1 MNFFQRDGADR
12 KESVDQI
19 HGNEKRLWYHAQR
32 TVNTNY
38 PLAKNASHVGLE
50 LLLSFRIGKAQ
61 VELDTT
67 WLVGEAVEVLD
78 HMLCNFTGLETAKV
92 SVFVEY
98 S

>member
-1 MNFFQRDGADR
+1 VLNRVAIFSATPGA
-12 KESVDQI
+12 
-19 HGNEKRLWYHAQR
+19 
-32 TVNTNY
+32 TF
-38 PLAKNASHVGLE
+38 LALLLE
-50 LLLSFRIGKAQ
+50 LLLSFRIGEAQ

-67 WLVGEAVEVLD
+67 WLVGDAVEVLD